1 MTQQPAAAPQTAA
14 ERLAARNKTLEE
26 AGYHIR
32 LMDLPGNERTQR
44 DAGEAIDT
52 LLAENAQLRSI
63 ISDLYWMARRYAD
76 GRSTY
81 APSTYNAAI
90 KRAIALDCHL
100 PHTPGEGLFA
110 SDGSGRA
117 DAAGLTEE
125 ENAVAVRSSDYHNFL
140 AAGPHSTNS
149 SEASRAKNFVL
160 QHEFDHEPSFIVP
173 ADNPDADPVV
183 TIAPGNLPLARRV
196 LAVLQ
201 SEPTASAVTDAR
213 YEALQSTRGYWYVD
227 LRNSEGGITVI
238 GGPDL
243 PLTEPIARA
252 VADALSAKTDSAA
265 T

>member
-32 LMDLPGNERTQR
+32 LMDSPGNERTQR

-100 PHTPGEGLFA
+100 PHCVFSWNRNPATGLIFIQSGPRWRGSTLTSGFLGGCDWNAYCGDDRQDPPGIPISRQVDQGDLP
-110 SDGSGRA
+110 G
-117 DAAGLTEE
+117 
-125 ENAVAVRSSDYHNFL
+125 VARV
-140 AAGPHSTNS
+140 AQ
-149 SEASRAKNFVL
+149 SRAEG
-160 QHEFDHEPSFIVP
+160 HSIERDRVP
-173 ADNPDADPVV
+173 
-183 TIAPGNLPLARRV
+183 I
-196 LAVLQ
+196 
-201 SEPTASAVTDAR
+201 
-213 YEALQSTRGYWYVD
+213 
-227 LRNSEGGITVI
+227 
-238 GGPDL
+238 
-243 PLTEPIARA
+243 
-252 VADALSAKTDSAA
+252 
-265 T
+265 